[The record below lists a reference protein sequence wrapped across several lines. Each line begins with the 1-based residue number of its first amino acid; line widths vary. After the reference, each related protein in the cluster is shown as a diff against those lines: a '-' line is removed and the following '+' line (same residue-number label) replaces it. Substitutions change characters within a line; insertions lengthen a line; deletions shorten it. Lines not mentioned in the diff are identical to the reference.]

1 MKSKPTKSKLTIPD
15 LLTEIVRSIT
25 KGSEAPLV
33 EYDEEQRI
41 ISFRVSPQDH
51 GRCVG
56 KQGNVIASISR
67 IIWLASVIQ
76 ELSPIAVKLL
86 EPNGPRKMN
95 ASLPVLFDP
104 KWNRKAMG
112 ELVETIIESIVPTS
126 AWIIEEKSETTATVI
141 IRIEEYLQRALM
153 DPPFELSLSN
163 VLRAAGMAQG
173 VNLNLK
179 LEWV

>member
-15 LLTEIVRSIT
+15 LLAEIVRSIT
-25 KGSEAPLV
+25 KGSEAPFV
-33 EYDEEQRI
+33 EYDDEQRI

-76 ELSPIAVKLL
+76 EISPIAVKLL
-86 EPNGPRKMN
+86 EPDGPRKPN

-104 KWNRKAMG
+104 KWSRKTIG
-112 ELVETIIESIVPTS
+112 KLVEDIIESIVPTS
-126 AWIIEEKSETTATVI
+126 AWVIEEKSDTSATVI
-141 IRIEEYLQRALM
+141 IRIEEYLQRALS
-153 DPPFELSLSN
+153 DPPFELSFSN

-173 VNLNLK
+173 VNLSLK
-179 LEWV
+179 IEWI